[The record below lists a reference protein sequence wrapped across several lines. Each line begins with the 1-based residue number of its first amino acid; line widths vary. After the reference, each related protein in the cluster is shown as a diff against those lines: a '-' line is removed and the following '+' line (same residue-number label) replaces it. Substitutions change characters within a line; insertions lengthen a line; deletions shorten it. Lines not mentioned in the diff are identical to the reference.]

1 MTPDK
6 TPDKTP
12 EETPEK
18 TPEVSAHPLLGIHHK
33 TLGFKSGGEWPTLI
47 GLAQPGP
54 KGLAPVNPKAFK
66 HDGACTHSYSPGT
79 LKA

>member
-6 TPDKTP
+6 TPDK
-12 EETPEK
+12 TPEK
-18 TPEVSAHPLLGIHHK
+18 TPEVSAHPLLGIHHNDLVDRCHK
-33 TLGFKSGGEWPTLI
+33 TLGCKSGGEWPT
-47 GLAQPGP
+47 GP
-54 KGLAPVNPKAFK
+54 KGLAPLNPKAFK

>member
-18 TPEVSAHPLLGIHHK
+18 TPEVSAHPLLGIHHND
-33 TLGFKSGGEWPTLI
+33 LGLTGATRPLGASLVVNGPQ
-47 GLAQPGP
+47 GLRGWLQ
-54 KGLAPVNPKAFK
+54 
-66 HDGACTHSYSPGT
+66 
-79 LKA
+79 